1 MSVTMGNKILIIED
15 DYYLSKNLKLL
26 LEQEGY
32 DTVTASSYVLAKAA
46 FDREQPD
53 LCLVDIL
60 LPDGNGF
67 ELCEYLRKRSSLPVL
82 IISAKDEE
90 DSIVKGLELGA
101 DDYVTKPF
109 KPKEL
114 LSRIRANLR
123 RVSMPGNR
131 TLLSCEGIELNTE
144 KYTVTKNGEPMEL
157 RKMEYRLLKSF
168 MEHPEMVLTREALLE
183 QLWDKDGNFVEDN
196 TLSVTM
202 KRLREKLGETAAGE
216 SYIATIRGVGYR
228 WSFPVV
234 CK

>member
-1 MSVTMGNKILIIED
+1 MSKILIIED

-26 LEQEGY
+26 LEQEGHEAI
-32 DTVTASSYVLAKAA
+32 TASGYSLARDA
-46 FDREQPD
+46 FEREQPD
-53 LCLVDIL
+53 LCLVDIM

-67 ELCEYLRKRSSLPVL
+67 ELCEYIRKRSSLPIL

-123 RVSMPGNR
+123 RVSMPANR
-131 TLLSCEGIELNTE
+131 AVLSCEGIELNTE
-144 KYTVTKNGEPMEL
+144 KYTVTKNGEPIEL
-157 RKMEYRLLKSF
+157 RKMEYQLLYSF
-168 MEHPEMVLTREALLE
+168 FKHPEMVLTREALLE

-196 TLSVTM
+196 TLSVTI
-202 KRLREKLGETAAGE
+202 KRLREKLGGTAAGE
-216 SYIATIRGVGYR
+216 PYIATIRGIGYR
-228 WSFPVV
+228 WSFPVI

>member
-1 MSVTMGNKILIIED
+1 MSRILIVED
-15 DYYLSKNLKLL
+15 DYYLSKNIKLL
-26 LEQEGY
+26 LEQEGF
-32 DTVTASSYVLAKAA
+32 DTAIASNCALAKAA
-46 FDREQPD
+46 YDKEQPD
-53 LCLVDIL
+53 LCLLDIM

-67 ELCEYLRKRSSLPVL
+67 ELCEYIRNRSSLPVL
-82 IISAKDEE
+82 IISAKDDE

-131 TLLSCEGIELNTE
+131 TVLSCEGIELNTK
-144 KYTVTKNGEPMEL
+144 KYTVTKNGKPIEL
-157 RKMEYRLLKSF
+157 RNMEYQLLYSF
-168 MEHPEMVLTREALLE
+168 LKHPQMVLTREVLLE
-183 QLWDKDGNFVEDN
+183 SLWDKEGNFVEDN

-202 KRLREKLGETAAGE
+202 KRLREKLGETAEGE
-216 SYIATIRGVGYR
+216 QYIITLRGIGYR
-228 WSFPVV
+228 WNFPVV

>member
-1 MSVTMGNKILIIED
+1 
-15 DYYLSKNLKLL
+15 
-26 LEQEGY
+26 
-32 DTVTASSYVLAKAA
+32 
-46 FDREQPD
+46 
-53 LCLVDIL
+53 
-60 LPDGNGF
+60 
-67 ELCEYLRKRSSLPVL
+67 
-82 IISAKDEE
+82 
-90 DSIVKGLELGA
+90 
-101 DDYVTKPF
+101 VTKPF

-157 RKMEYRLLKSF
+157 RKMEYKLLKSF

-196 TLSVTM
+196 TLSVTI
-202 KRLREKLGETAAGE
+202 KRLREKLGGTAAGE
-216 SYIATIRGVGYR
+216 PYIATIRGIGYR

>member
-1 MSVTMGNKILIIED
+1 MSKILIIED
-15 DYYLSKNLKLL
+15 DYYLSKNIKLL

-32 DTVTASSYVLAKAA
+32 DTVIASNCALAKTA
-46 FDREQPD
+46 FDKEYPA
-53 LCLVDIL
+53 LCLLDIM

-67 ELCEYLRKRSSLPVL
+67 ELCEYIRKRSSLPML
-82 IISAKDEE
+82 IISAKDDE

-123 RVSMPGNR
+123 RVSMPANR
-131 TLLSCEGIELNTE
+131 VVLSCEGIELNTE
-144 KYTVTKNGEPMEL
+144 KYTVTKNGEPIEL
-157 RKMEYRLLKSF
+157 RKMEYQLLYSF
-168 MEHPEMVLTREALLE
+168 FEHPEMVLTREALLE
-183 QLWDKDGNFVEDN
+183 LLWDKDGNFVEDN
-196 TLSVTM
+196 TLSVTI

-216 SYIATIRGVGYR
+216 PYIATIRGIGYR

>member
-1 MSVTMGNKILIIED
+1 VSRILIVED
-15 DYYLSKNLKLL
+15 DYYLSKNIKLL

-32 DTVTASSYVLAKAA
+32 DTVTASSCGLAKDT
-46 FDREQPD
+46 FGREQPD
-53 LCLVDIL
+53 LCLVDIMF
-60 LPDGNGF
+60 PDGNGF
-67 ELCEYLRKRSSLPVL
+67 ELCEYIRQRSSLPVL
-82 IISAKDEE
+82 IISAKDDE
-90 DSIVKGLELGA
+90 DYIVKGLELGA

-123 RVSMPGNR
+123 RVSMPGKR
-131 TLLSCEGIELNTE
+131 TLSSCEGIELNTE

-157 RKMEYRLLKSF
+157 RKMEYKLLKSF

-196 TLSVTM
+196 TLSVTI
-202 KRLREKLGETAAGE
+202 KRLREKLGGTAAGE
-216 SYIATIRGVGYR
+216 PYIATIRGIGYR

>member
-1 MSVTMGNKILIIED
+1 MSRILIVED
-15 DYYLSKNLKLL
+15 DYYLSKNIKLL
-26 LEQEGY
+26 LEQEGF
-32 DTVTASSYVLAKAA
+32 DTAIASNCALAKAA
-46 FDREQPD
+46 YDKEQPD
-53 LCLVDIL
+53 LCLLDIM

-67 ELCEYLRKRSSLPVL
+67 ELCEYIRNRSSLPVL
-82 IISAKDEE
+82 IISAKDDE

-131 TLLSCEGIELNTE
+131 TVLSCEGIELNTE
-144 KYTVTKNGEPMEL
+144 KYTVTKNGTPLEL
-157 RKMEYRLLKSF
+157 RKMEYQLLYSF
-168 MEHPEMVLTREALLE
+168 LKHPQMVLTREALLE
-183 QLWDKDGNFVEDN
+183 SLWDKDGNFVEDN

-202 KRLREKLGETAAGE
+202 KRLREKLGETAEGE
-216 SYIATIRGVGYR
+216 QYIITLRGIGYR
-228 WSFPVV
+228 WNFPVV

>member
-1 MSVTMGNKILIIED
+1 LSRILIVED
-15 DYYLSKNLKLL
+15 DYYLSKNIKLL

-32 DTVTASSYVLAKAA
+32 DTVIASNCALAKAA
-46 FDREQPD
+46 YDKEQPD
-53 LCLVDIL
+53 LCLLDIM

-67 ELCEYLRKRSSLPVL
+67 ELCEYIRKRSQVPVL
-82 IISAKDEE
+82 IISAKDDE

-131 TLLSCEGIELNTE
+131 TVFSCEGIELHAE
-144 KYTVTKNGEPMEL
+144 KHLVAKNGTPLEL
-157 RKMEYRLLKSF
+157 RKMEYQLLQCF
-168 MEHPEMVLTREALLE
+168 MKHPQMVLTREALLE
-183 QLWDKDGNFVEDN
+183 SLWDKNGSFVEDN

-202 KRLREKLGETAAGE
+202 KRLREKLGETPEGE
-216 SYIATIRGVGYR
+216 QYIITLRGIGYR
-228 WSFPVV
+228 WNFPVV

>member
-1 MSVTMGNKILIIED
+1 MSRILIVED
-15 DYYLSKNLKLL
+15 DYYLSKNIKLL
-26 LEQEGY
+26 LEQEGF
-32 DTVTASSYVLAKAA
+32 DTAIASNCALAKAA
-46 FDREQPD
+46 YDKEQPD
-53 LCLVDIL
+53 LCLLDIM

-67 ELCEYLRKRSSLPVL
+67 ELCEYIRNRSSLPVL
-82 IISAKDEE
+82 IISAKDDE

-131 TLLSCEGIELNTE
+131 TVLSCEGIELNTE
-144 KYTVTKNGEPMEL
+144 KYTVTKNGTPLEL
-157 RKMEYRLLKSF
+157 RKMEYQLLYSF
-168 MEHPEMVLTREALLE
+168 LKHPQMVLTREALLE
-183 QLWDKDGNFVEDN
+183 SLWDKEGNFVEDN

-202 KRLREKLGETAAGE
+202 KRLREKLGETAEGE
-216 SYIATIRGVGYR
+216 QYIITLRGIGYR
-228 WSFPVV
+228 WNFPVV

>member
-1 MSVTMGNKILIIED
+1 MSRILIVED
-15 DYYLSKNLKLL
+15 DYYLSKNIKLL
-26 LEQEGY
+26 LEQEGF
-32 DTVTASSYVLAKAA
+32 DTAIASNCALAKAA
-46 FDREQPD
+46 YDKEQPD
-53 LCLVDIL
+53 LCLLDIM

-67 ELCEYLRKRSSLPVL
+67 ELCEYIRNRSSLPVL
-82 IISAKDEE
+82 IISAKDDE

-131 TLLSCEGIELNTE
+131 TVLSCEGIELNTE
-144 KYTVTKNGEPMEL
+144 KYTVTKNGTPLEL
-157 RKMEYRLLKSF
+157 RKMEYQLLQCF
-168 MEHPEMVLTREALLE
+168 MKNPQMVLTRDALLE
-183 QLWDKDGNFVEDN
+183 SLWDKDGNFVEDN

-202 KRLREKLGETAAGE
+202 KRLREKLGETEEGE
-216 SYIATIRGVGYR
+216 QYIITLRGIGYR
-228 WSFPVV
+228 WNFPVV

>member
-1 MSVTMGNKILIIED
+1 MSKILIIED
-15 DYYLSKNLKLL
+15 DYYLSKNIKLL

-32 DTVTASSYVLAKAA
+32 DTVIASNCALAKAA
-46 FDREQPD
+46 FDKEQPA
-53 LCLVDIL
+53 LCLLDIM

-67 ELCEYLRKRSSLPVL
+67 ELCEYIRKRSSLPIL

-123 RVSMPGNR
+123 RVSMPANR
-131 TLLSCEGIELNTE
+131 TVLSCEGIELNTE
-144 KYTVTKNGEPMEL
+144 KYTVTKNGEPIEL
-157 RKMEYRLLKSF
+157 RKMEYQLLYSF
-168 MEHPEMVLTREALLE
+168 LKHPEMVLTREVLLE

-196 TLSVTM
+196 TLSVTI
-202 KRLREKLGETAAGE
+202 KRLREKLGGTAAGE
-216 SYIATIRGVGYR
+216 PYIATIRGIGYR
-228 WSFPVV
+228 WTFPVV

>member
-1 MSVTMGNKILIIED
+1 MSAAMENKILIIED
-15 DYYLSKNLKLL
+15 DYYLSKNMKLL
-26 LEQEGY
+26 LEQ
-32 DTVTASSYVLAKAA
+32 DSFKVLTASGCEMAKAV

-53 LCLVDIL
+53 LCLVDIM

-67 ELCEYLRKRSSLPVL
+67 ELCEYIRQRSQLPVL

-123 RVSMPGNR
+123 RVNMPEKR
-131 TLLSCEGIELNTE
+131 KILSCEEIELQVE
-144 KYTVTKNGEPMEL
+144 KHTVTKNGVPMEL
-157 RKMEYRLLKSF
+157 RNMEYQLLYSF
-168 MEHPEMVLTREALLE
+168 LKHPEMVLTRETLLE
-183 QLWDKDGNFVEDN
+183 QLWDKDGSFVEDN

-202 KRLREKLGETAAGE
+202 KRLREKLGETMDGE
-216 SYIATIRGVGYR
+216 SYITTIRGIGYR
-228 WSFPVV
+228 WNYPVI